1 MGSRA
6 MTKTG
11 VDHGIR
17 MDGRESVQSWE
28 EDACKASSIIARLDE
43 CTLGNTNWE
52 TLDHIITAGDDLLQH
67 YQLRMIAKCEC

>member
-43 CTLGNTNWE
+43 CTLGNTNWYE
-52 TLDHIITAGDDLLQH
+52 
-67 YQLRMIAKCEC
+67 